1 MSDGDIEMRL
11 VGELTEA
18 PHGAVATVLLALS
31 GITAVRAVVRLA
43 GRVAFAYKHPAE
55 VRLTERGL
63 EVSHRTELLGRI
75 LRESETLVPL
85 GNLSSI
91 TREVRYARLGLYSG
105 LLALVLGTY
114 VGAGLLVDGVR
125 VPGGSPSLLGMG
137 LGVIAL
143 GVVLDFALSTFLDG
157 ARKTCRVVITPHHG
171 RRLCIR
177 GLDPALADKVLA
189 KLAETVSPLPSPEPS
204 PAGS

>member
-1 MSDGDIEMRL
+1 MSDGDTEMRL
-11 VGELTEA
+11 SGELTGA
-18 PHGAVATVLLALS
+18 PRGAVATVLLALS
-31 GITAVRAVVRLA
+31 GVALVRAVAGIV
-43 GRVAFAYKHPAE
+43 GRVALGYRSPAE
-55 VRLTERGL
+55 VRLSDRGL
-63 EVSHRTELLGRI
+63 EVSHRAELLGRV
-75 LRESETLVPL
+75 LSESQTLVPL
-85 GNLSSI
+85 SNLSSI

-125 VPGGSPSLLGMG
+125 VPGGSPSLLGLG

-143 GVVLDFALSTFLDG
+143 GIVLDFALSTLVDRAG
-157 ARKTCRVVITPHHG
+157 GTCRVVITPRHG

-177 GLDPALADKVLA
+177 GLDPALADRVLA
-189 KLAETVSPLPSPEPS
+189 NLAEKIGSLRAPEPS